1 MIAQVFLPFTNN
13 GKDEHVTVINNQP
26 MMRQEELRNQK
37 GNQEEN
43 EQQKIQNQQEENA
56 LRDEWKIPEQEQPFS
71 NKQNEQNQI
80 SDQVDDAKLKELLGN
95 TICTLCDKGCNLLN
109 PKCNRGTQEAQS
121 VIQKYNETNG
131 DEVAIQS
138 ELEEYNEQQNPGSKV
153 LDYMMSMGLV
163 ITSTYYTSETLSRR
177 KHNKGKH
184 EQK

>member
-1 MIAQVFLPFTNN
+1 MGMVKTTRFQNIFLKGAALLIAIAGFRGMEQTQMIAQVFFPFTNN

-95 TICTLCDKGCNLLN
+95 TICTLL
-109 PKCNRGTQEAQS
+109 
-121 VIQKYNETNG
+121 
-131 DEVAIQS
+131 
-138 ELEEYNEQQNPGSKV
+138 
-153 LDYMMSMGLV
+153 M
-163 ITSTYYTSETLSRR
+163 
-177 KHNKGKH
+177 
-184 EQK
+184 